1 MFTSS
6 LPAPKL
12 MDEQT
17 ALPSNN
23 KYEILPQ
30 WANPNL
36 VYIYGILNKNIFL
49 YKFYTVSYGL

>member
-12 MDEQT
+12 MDEQI

-30 WANPNL
+30 WANPYL

-49 YKFYTVSYGL
+49 YKFYIVSYGL